1 MNMSETQKPKV
12 KITYTTLAVAN
23 EEMHTAYEDAVAKMK
38 AAFGKN
44 YPNYVDG
51 AEISAAEMAAVWS
64 PINTEWVI
72 SRFPRQNAVVVD
84 QAVKAAAKAFPTWK
98 STSWQERVA
107 LCRKAASL
115 MEDRLFEISA
125 AISLEVGKNRLEAI
139 GEVQEVAD
147 LIYYSCNQMEKNN
160 GYIRDLTNES
170 PKHHNRSILKPF
182 GVWAVISPF
191 NYPAALTGGPAGAA
205 LVTGNTIVIKP
216 ASLTPLSAWLTTKC
230 FIDAGLPKGAVN
242 FVTGSGSIVGEALV
256 HHPDVAG
263 CTFTGS
269 SELGMQLARVFA
281 SEGRWPRPCVIEMGG
296 KNPTI
301 VTASADMKRAISG
314 CSRSA
319 FGFGGQKCS
328 AGSRIFVHRSRFE
341 ELIEGMKEYSA
352 KLVTGDP
359 TERETF
365 CGPVINQEAVDR
377 YRTTMQQAQKDG
389 KVVMG
394 NEVLKSGAKE
404 KGYFLSPAIITGLP
418 VEHALSTEELFLPV
432 VTVYPYDDINDA
444 LLGANS
450 IDQGLTAGVYAGTKE
465 EIEYILDHI
474 EAGLVYVNKESGS
487 TTGAWPDYQAFGG
500 WKKST
505 STNKGAGHVYYLMA
519 YLREQ
524 SQTIID

>member
-1 MNMSETQKPKV
+1 MSQDQQAKV

-23 EEMHTAYEDAVAKMK
+23 EDMHRAYEEAVDRTK
-38 AAFGKN
+38 AEFGRE
-44 YPNYVDG
+44 YPNYVNG
-51 AEISAAEMAAVWS
+51 TEICAAETTSICS
-64 PINTEWVI
+64 PINTDWVI
-72 SRFPRQNAVVVD
+72 SRFPKQPAIAVD
-84 QAVKAAAKAFPTWK
+84 QSVTAAAKAFPTWK
-98 STSWQERVA
+98 SVQWKERVA
-107 LCRKAASL
+107 FCRKAASL
-115 MEDRLFEISA
+115 MENRLFEIAA

-170 PKHHNRSILKPF
+170 PRHHNRSVLKPF

-191 NYPAALTGGPAGAA
+191 NYPAALTGGPVGAA
-205 LVTGNTIVIKP
+205 LVTGNTVVIKP
-216 ASLTPLSAWLTTKC
+216 ASLTPLSAWLTAKC
-230 FIDAGLPKGAVN
+230 FIDAGLPQGVIN
-242 FVTGSGSIVGEALV
+242 FVTGSGNVVGEALI

-269 SELGMQLARVFA
+269 SELGMKLAGIFA

-301 VTASADMKRAISG
+301 VTESADMKRAISG

-319 FGFGGQKCS
+319 FGLGGQKCS

-341 ELIEGMKEYSA
+341 ELVEGMKEYTE
-352 KLVTGDP
+352 KLIIGDP

-365 CGPVINQEAVDR
+365 CGPVINREAVER
-377 YRTTMQQAQKDG
+377 YRAAVQQAQKNG
-389 KVVMG
+389 KVVLG
-394 NEVLKSGAKE
+394 GEVLQEGAHG
-404 KGYFLSPAIITGLP
+404 KGFFLSPVIVTGLP
-418 VEHALSTEELFLPV
+418 VDHPLSIEELFIPF
-432 VTVYPYDDINDA
+432 VTVYPFDDIDEA
-444 LLGANS
+444 IRGANR
-450 IDQGLTAGVYAGTKE
+450 IDQGLTAGVYAGTQQ
-465 EIEYILDHI
+465 EIAYILEHI

-519 YLREQ
+519 YMREQ